1 MRIIAVDYG
10 KSKCGYAIGELFVSE
25 SGTVKKTEILN
36 KILDFDLVVVGLPI
50 SMSGNYST
58 QSFETIRFALRI
70 LDKGKEVRFID
81 ERLTTKMAKIFSKKD
96 DDRFSAEQLLLEYIQ
111 NPHVAKQLKRSKVVN
126 EEDERNGINADFAL
140 IINVPFSNFFKVK
153 FGIAYTEDPYIAYTM
168 FVNNIFVYRVFSD
181 FVDSIKSTEKIPECI
196 IINKESKELL
206 SLSLLDS
213 YRKSIKIAEFNVVKI
228 S

>member
-36 KILDFDLVVVGLPI
+36 KISDFDLVVVGLPI

-70 LDKGKEVRFID
+70 LDKGKEVHFID
-81 ERLTTKMAKIFSKKD
+81 ERLTTKMAKTYSKKD

-111 NPHVAKQLKRSKVVN
+111 NPHVAKQLKRSKIVN
-126 EEDERNGINADFAL
+126 EEDERNSINADFAL
-140 IINVPFSNFFKVK
+140 IINVPFSDFFKVK

-206 SLSLLDS
+206 SLGLLDS
-213 YRKSIKIAEFNVVKI
+213 CRKNTKIAEFNVVKV